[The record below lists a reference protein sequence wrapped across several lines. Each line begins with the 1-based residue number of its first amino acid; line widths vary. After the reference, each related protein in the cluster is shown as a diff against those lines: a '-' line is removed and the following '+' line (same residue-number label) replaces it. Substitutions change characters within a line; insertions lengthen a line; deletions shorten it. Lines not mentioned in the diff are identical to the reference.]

1 MWMKGMVVSKKYNLP
16 GQAAN
21 GPIQSVNHSDS
32 SRSILTYT
40 KLAFEPLLASV
51 LNDYW
56 LA

>member
-1 MWMKGMVVSKKYNLP
+1 MVVSKKYNLP